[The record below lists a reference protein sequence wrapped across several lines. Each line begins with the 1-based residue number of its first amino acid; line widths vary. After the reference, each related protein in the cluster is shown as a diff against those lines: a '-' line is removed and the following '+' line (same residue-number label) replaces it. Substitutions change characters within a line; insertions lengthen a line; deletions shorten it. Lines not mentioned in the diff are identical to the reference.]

1 MNDDSNVGPSKGLT
15 CAEKLKVLADRTRL
29 AVMESLM
36 DDPSHVGRLVEILD
50 VEQSLLSHHL
60 RVLREAGLV
69 VADRQGKAV
78 LYRVAPETLVDGSR
92 SAINLGCCQLHFHPG
107 QKDIK
112 KS

>member
-1 MNDDSNVGPSKGLT
+1 MNTALDVPPSRGLT

-36 DDPSHVGRLVEILD
+36 DDPCHVGKLAEILD

-69 VADRQGKAV
+69 VADRKGKSI
-78 LYRVAPETLVDGSR
+78 LYRVAAETQVEGTR
-92 SAINLGCCQLHFHPG
+92 SAINLGCCQLHFSPG
-107 QKDIK
+107 QKGMRK
-112 KS
+112 A

>member
-1 MNDDSNVGPSKGLT
+1 MNEHSTIPQSKNLT

-36 DDPSHVGRLVEILD
+36 DDPCHVGKLAEILD

-69 VADRQGKAV
+69 VADREGKAF
-78 LYRVAPETLVDGSR
+78 LYRVAAGTKVEGSR

-107 QKDIK
+107 QKSRK